1 MYFLTFLFFMNDK
14 EKIIE
19 AFQQRNHEALQML
32 DQLKKEL
39 EAFQLRNY
47 EGVPFLME
55 LTKQIKKTLEWT

>member
-1 MYFLTFLFFMNDK
+1 MNDS

>member
-1 MYFLTFLFFMNDK
+1 MHEY

-19 AFQQRNHEALQML
+19 AFQQRNYEALRML

-39 EAFQLRNY
+39 EAFQQRNY